1 MQTALLVLQL
11 PARVGQLAL
20 LWHSAALVLQFPSS
34 GQSVSRKQPGAP
46 VREHVPASVGHC
58 GLLVQPAPLTLQVP
72 VVAQSAATSHAAPL
86 LLLLLHVP
94 RGHVVSSVQVPHS
107 SVQRLQP
114 GGFQLVVQVA
124 GLGGTHTGT
133 PILQT
138 WGLTLLHVCPV
149 MLLHVW
155 GVTPLHVCG
164 AGLSQVWTP
173 MLAQVC
179 GVAPLQTCTTEPR
192 HVWAL

>member
-1 MQTALLVLQL
+1 LKQTALLVLQA

-20 LWHSAALVLQFPSS
+20 LWHSAPLLLQFPSS
-34 GQSVSRKQPGAP
+34 GQSVSRKQPDAT
-46 VREHVPASVGHC
+46 REQVPASVGHC
-58 GLLVQPAPLTLQVP
+58 GLLVQPKPLTLQAP
-72 VVAQSAATSHAAPL
+72 VGGQSVAIVHAAPL
-86 LLLLLHVP
+86 VLLLLHVP
-94 RGHVVSSVQVPHS
+94 GGHVVSSVQVPHS

-173 MLAQVC
+173 MPTQLC
-179 GVAPLQTCTTEPR
+179 GKVLQTCPTAPR